1 MSFYDKHL
9 LPRLIDFACGL
20 KRIQRERAALV
31 PSAKGQ
37 VLEIGVGS
45 GLNFPFYDPAQVEHL
60 WALEP
65 SPEMRSLAAPQAA
78 RTSFPTEFIGLSGE
92 EIPLEAGSVDTV
104 VTTYTLCTIP
114 DAVRALREMR
124 RVLRP
129 GGHLLFLEHGA
140 APEAAVRKWQHR
152 LTPVWKRIGGGCHL
166 DRDIAALIAEAGFGI
181 DRIDSFYLPGP
192 RFLTFTFRGCARP

>member
-1 MSFYDKHL
+1 MSFYDRHI

-20 KRIQRERAALV
+20 KRIRRERARLV
-31 PSAKGQ
+31 PEAQGK

-45 GLNFPFYDPAQVEHL
+45 GLNFPFYDPARVEHL

-65 SPEMRSLAAPQAA
+65 SPEMRSLAAPKAA
-78 RTSFPTEFIGLSGE
+78 ATPFPTEFIGLSGE
-92 EIPLEAGSVDTV
+92 EIPLETASVDTV

-114 DAVRALREMR
+114 DVVRALREMR

-129 GGHLLFLEHGA
+129 GGRLLFLEHGA

-152 LTPVWKRIGGGCHL
+152 LTPAWKRIGGGCHL
-166 DRDIAALIAEAGFGI
+166 DRDIAALISEAGFCI
-181 DRIDSFYLPGP
+181 DQIANFYLPGP
-192 RFLTFTFRGCARP
+192 RFLTFTYRGVARA